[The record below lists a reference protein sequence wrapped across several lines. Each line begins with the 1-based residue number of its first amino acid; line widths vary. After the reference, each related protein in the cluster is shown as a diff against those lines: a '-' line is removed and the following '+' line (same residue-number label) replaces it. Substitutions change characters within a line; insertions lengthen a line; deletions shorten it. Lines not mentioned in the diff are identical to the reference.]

1 VASTWPLLELNI
13 TLALDECGVPWN
25 LRFLLS
31 QLGVELS
38 VRRTIDRHSLEL
50 AVFVALIGVE
60 ESINTY

>member
-1 VASTWPLLELNI
+1 MASTWPLLELNI
-13 TLALDECGVPWN
+13 TFALDECGVPWN

-50 AVFVALIGVE
+50 AVFMALIGVE